1 MNSGIG
7 FAGPMATHTAV
18 RKSRRFSWDQKRVLI
33 TGGSRDLGLA
43 LARQVA
49 ARGARLAICGQTVDQ
64 LDHSVRE
71 VRRYTRDAIGIACDM
86 RDPNSVT
93 RTMAE
98 IESEFGGVDVLV
110 NLAGINAAGPF
121 DSITQ
126 AEFVNTMYTNCRGA
140 FRAIQAALPLMRH
153 QGWGRILNIASM
165 GGQRPV
171 PDMLP
176 DAARE
181 FVWFGISDSLKTKLK
196 HENILIST
204 AFLRLSRTGSLHSAT
219 FNSQHREEYA
229 WSTIGDSLPLMSMN
243 ADEAAA
249 QIIEACQLR

>member
-7 FAGPMATHTAV
+7 FAGPMAAHTAV

-71 VRRYTRDAIGIACDM
+71 VRRYTRDAIGIEYDL

-93 RTMAE
+93 RTVAE
-98 IESEFGGVDVLV
+98 TEGEFGGVDVLV
-110 NLAGINAAGPF
+110 NVADIIAAASF

-126 AEFVNTMYTNCRGA
+126 ADFESTMSTNCRVA

-181 FVWFGISDSLKTKLK
+181 TVWFGISDSLKTKLK

-204 AFLRLSRTGSLHSAT
+204 A
-219 FNSQHREEYA
+219 
-229 WSTIGDSLPLMSMN
+229 
-243 ADEAAA
+243 
-249 QIIEACQLR
+249 